1 MIHPDHR
8 RRNEL
13 DPEVQEKRGFF
24 SKIPGKLRWLIVAL
38 VFNNVAIGYLL
49 VYLTAFFP
57 ELGISAG
64 VVGLLLGLEGAMVLL
79 SIPLG
84 ILSDR
89 TQLHHHTSRP
99 TCVNGTGLSHNAD
112 LAVSYPQGLQ
122 RNTEPE
128 KTDKRQEFPDSPQVF
143 RDQQPH
149 RTRSRVHYSPDS
161 DLAFPQVRNPRH
173 VQRTPTLV
181 VQPDDSARCC
191 SKS

>member
-1 MIHPDHR
+1 ITPIQPDRCR
-8 RRNEL
+8 RAEMN
-13 DPEVQEKRGFF
+13 PEVQEKRGFF
-24 SKIPGKLRWLIVAL
+24 SKIPGKLKWLIVAL

-57 ELGISAG
+57 ELGINAG

-99 TCVNGTGLSHNAD
+99 TCVDGTGLSHNAG

-128 KTDKRQEFPDSPQVF
+128 KTDKRQELPDPPQVL
-143 RDQQPH
+143 RDKQSY
-149 RTRSRVHYSPDS
+149 RTWSWIHHSPDS
-161 DLAFPQVRNPRH
+161 DVAFPQVR
-173 VQRTPTLV
+173 
-181 VQPDDSARCC
+181 
-191 SKS
+191 